1 MEALPVW
8 LNTALTIFL
17 SVSGG
22 GSLVIFLQFL
32 INRHDAKKGELK
44 ELKEEVKSIRSDM
57 EEDRATTA
65 RVRILRFSDEMRRGE
80 KHTKETF
87 DQTLQDIDRY
97 KNYCDTHPKYEN
109 ERAKAA
115 IQHVKTVYQR
125 CLDTNDFL
133 V

>member
-1 MEALPVW
+1 MESMPIW
-8 LNTALTIFL
+8 LDTVLKILLGVF
-17 SVSGG
+17 GG
-22 GSLVIFLQFL
+22 GSFVIFL

-44 ELKEEVKSIRSDM
+44 ELKEEVKSIRNNM

-80 KHTKETF
+80 KHTKEMF

-97 KNYCDTHPKYEN
+97 KNYCDTHPNYEN

-115 IQHVKTVYQR
+115 IQHVKAVYQR

-133 V
+133 M